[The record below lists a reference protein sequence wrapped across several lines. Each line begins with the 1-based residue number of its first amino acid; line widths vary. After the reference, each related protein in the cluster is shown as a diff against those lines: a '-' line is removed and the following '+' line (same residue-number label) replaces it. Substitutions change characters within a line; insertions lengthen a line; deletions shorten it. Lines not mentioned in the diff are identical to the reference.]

1 METAKNAHKLEKSR
15 GRFPWP
21 DVEKMTLSARQELA
35 EVMFKNGHYAAGKAL
50 SPNTDVGYLAGARP
64 IMKTFDPEV
73 EKIGRVHE
81 AIQRAKE
88 SLEDQHR
95 QEDNKGIL
103 RVFPDGIPMGCPTH
117 GDACPD
123 AAKHKG
129 RVAALVNQAYA
140 DVRGAVPQPPAPPAP
155 SPPTEPSDPAS
166 GEK

>member
-1 METAKNAHKLEKSR
+1 MSKSTKQKLYVVRALASAMPDTVAEVALLAFARNLEEGILHRKGAKKARKLEKSR

-88 SLEDQHR
+88 SLEAQHR
-95 QEDNKGIL
+95 QEDNK
-103 RVFPDGIPMGCPTH
+103 
-117 GDACPD
+117 
-123 AAKHKG
+123 
-129 RVAALVNQAYA
+129 A
-140 DVRGAVPQPPAPPAP
+140 DLLAPL
-155 SPPTEPSDPAS
+155 PSDPAS